1 MAMIGFPTNIF
12 PTSRTY
18 RSGRLPETVFEA
30 RNGATTFVQYGR
42 QFVNAELDLEFA
54 NINDHEVI
62 DILQHYR
69 SMTGDD
75 FTYFDNQRG
84 LQGMDLDLQEVIE
97 TGNDTLRWR
106 YAGPPEVRSIYPAV
120 STVRI
125 RFIGYLYGA

>member
-1 MAMIGFPTNIF
+1 MAQIGFPTNIF

-18 RSGRLPETVFEA
+18 RSGRLPETTFEA

-42 QFVNAELDLEFA
+42 QFVNAEMRLEFS
-54 NINDHEVI
+54 NIDDSVATE
-62 DILQHYR
+62 ILQHYK

-75 FTYFDNQRG
+75 YTFFDNQRG
-84 LQGMDLDLQEVIE
+84 LQGITIALQEEME
-97 TGNDTLRWR
+97 TGNDALRWR
-106 YAGPPEVRSIYPAV
+106 YAEPPEVVSVYPGV